1 MTPGPRLEDRLRVS
15 LRRPEDSPWPD
26 EHGAFDRFLR
36 RRARHGRALAARGAL
51 ALVVAVALAAGIP
64 RLLPG
69 RPVVPATPPV
79 TGRPLQLPA
88 GGFEVAVPAG
98 WTDLRG
104 SRRIFTPGSDTDS
117 GVGLRP
123 MRRTASTMPT
133 MVMVYTA
140 VLRPAQ
146 YPGTAPAGGDPA
158 PPVSADRS
166 TLRLDDATPLG
177 RGRRP
182 DGRPYVWQTRLAAN
196 EVAMFAIAWPYHCAP
211 GEACPPGARW
221 RALIVHGVSD
231 EGPATRGRVLA
242 VVRRIVDTVRP
253 VTNALP
259 GGAPG
264 TIDLAV
270 PPVKGRWLL
279 GTGGR
284 GQGAWR
290 VYVRQGAEDVFELA
304 FPSRMTRRGVGV
316 HAEDVEPT
324 YLLNGQVAVL
334 RDCLSWLS
342 PQVGLVSGPLPEQAV
357 SVRIELAGR
366 PALTARAFGH
376 DQPARWAAYVSEPLP
391 RGTRVTRVVALDAN
405 GRVVAES
412 ERDDAISH
420 PVCHV
425 FR

>member
-1 MTPGPRLEDRLRVS
+1 MTPGPRLEDRLRS
-15 LRRPEDSPWPD
+15 TFRRPEGSPWPD
-26 EHGAFDRFLR
+26 GHGAFDQFLR
-36 RRARHGRALAARGAL
+36 RRARRGRVLAARGAL

-69 RPVVPATPPV
+69 RPVVPATPV

-98 WTDLRG
+98 WTDLLG
-104 SRRIFTPGSDTDS
+104 SRRIFTPGSDAGS

-123 MRRTASTMPT
+123 MRRAPDT

-140 VLRPAQ
+140 VLSPAQ
-146 YPGTAPAGGDPA
+146 YPGTEPGGGDPA
-158 PPVSADRS
+158 PSVSADRS
-166 TLRLDDATPLG
+166 THRLDDATPLG

-182 DGRPYVWQTRLAAN
+182 DGRPYVWQTQLGTQEAARY
-196 EVAMFAIAWPYHCAP
+196 AIAWPYHCAP
-211 GEACPPGARW
+211 DEACPPGARW
-221 RALIVHGVSD
+221 RALIVHGVSG

-279 GTGGR
+279 GSGGR
-284 GQGAWR
+284 GHGAWQA
-290 VYVRQGAEDVFELA
+290 YVRQGGGEDVFELH
-304 FPSRMTRRGVGV
+304 FPDRKTRPGTGV
-316 HAEDVEPT
+316 HAEGVEPT
-324 YLLNGQVAVL
+324 WYLVGGQLAVL

-342 PQVGLVSGPLPEQAV
+342 PQVGLVSGAVPETVA

-376 DQPARWAAYVSEPLP
+376 DQPARWAAYVSPPLP
-391 RGTRVTRVVALDAN
+391 RGARVIRVVGLDAN

-412 ERDDAISH
+412 ERDEIISH

>member
-1 MTPGPRLEDRLRVS
+1 MTPQARLEDRLRTI
-15 LRRPEDSPWPD
+15 LRRPEGSPWPD
-26 EHGAFDRFLR
+26 EHGAFDQFLR
-36 RRARHGRALAARGAL
+36 RRARRGRALAARGAL
-51 ALVVAVALAAGIP
+51 ALVVALVLAAGLP

-98 WTDLRG
+98 WTDLLG
-104 SRRIFTPGSDTDS
+104 SRRIFTPGSETGS

-123 MRRTASTMPT
+123 MRRAPDT
-133 MVMVYTA
+133 MVMLYTA
-140 VLRPAQ
+140 VLHPAQ
-146 YPGTAPAGGDPA
+146 YPGAEPGGGDPA
-158 PPVSADRS
+158 PSVSADRS
-166 TLRLDDATPLG
+166 THRLDDATPLG

-182 DGRPYVWQTRLAAN
+182 DGRPYVWQTQMAAN
-196 EVAMFAIAWPYHCAP
+196 EVAKYAIAWPYHCAQD
-211 GEACPPGARW
+211 EACPPGARW
-221 RALIVHGVSD
+221 RALIVHGISG
-231 EGPATRGRVLA
+231 EGSTTQGRVLA
-242 VVRRIVDTVRP
+242 VVRRIVDAVRP

-264 TIDLAV
+264 SIDLAV

-279 GTGGR
+279 GTGGH
-284 GQGAWR
+284 GQGSWR
-290 VYVRQGAEDVFELA
+290 LYVRQGAEDVFELE
-304 FPSRMTRRGVGV
+304 FPSRTTRPGVGV
-316 HAEDVEPT
+316 HAEDIEPT
-324 YLLNGQVAVL
+324 YLVGGELGVL

-342 PQVGLVSGPLPEQAV
+342 PQVGLVSGPLPESAA

-376 DQPARWAAYVSEPLP
+376 DRPARWAAYVSEPLP
-391 RGTRVTRVVALDAN
+391 RGARVTRVVALDTN

-412 ERDDAISH
+412 ERDEHISH